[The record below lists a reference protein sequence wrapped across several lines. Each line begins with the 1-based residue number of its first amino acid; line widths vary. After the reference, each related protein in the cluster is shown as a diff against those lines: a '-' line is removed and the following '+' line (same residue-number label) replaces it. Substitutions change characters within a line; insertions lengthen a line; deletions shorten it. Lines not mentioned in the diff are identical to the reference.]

1 MKNRN
6 RIEIKECCASCQH
19 KEILPDG
26 TRICKLM
33 EMIMESGFRCKHWG
47 LDEHLQHA
55 GEGWGRVKKKEYLA
69 FVLSVRE
76 EENQMIDEGL
86 LSESERT
93 SVLELRLEYR
103 KRQKDFVFLH

>member
-26 TRICKLM
+26 TRVCKLM
-33 EMIMESGFRCKHWG
+33 EMIMESGFRCNQWG
-47 LDEHLQHA
+47 LEEHLQHA
-55 GEGWGRVKKKEYLA
+55 G
-69 FVLSVRE
+69 E

-86 LSESERT
+86 LLESERT
-93 SVLELRLEYR
+93 STMKLRLEYR
-103 KRQKDFVFLH
+103 KNYGSEHERI

>member
-26 TRICKLM
+26 TRVCKLM
-33 EMIMESGFRCKHWG
+33 EMIMESGFRCNQWG
-47 LDEHLQHA
+47 LEEHLQHA
-55 GEGWGRVKKKEYLA
+55 GEGWGRVKKKTYLA
-69 FVLSVRE
+69 FVLSIRE

-86 LSESERT
+86 LLESERT
-93 SVLELRLEYR
+93 STMKLRLEYR
-103 KRQKDFVFLH
+103 KNYGSEHERI